1 MKRSIL
7 TKTLLSLLL
16 LVCVGLTACGSNVG
30 QGTPQNTPEPRG
42 MQQKTMGY
50 NELVAQ
56 LKAAGATVVPGSH
69 VTQPFMT
76 VEGRTLTV
84 NGEPLQV
91 FEYASLQD
99 ANAQASMVSPDGTK
113 FTTVSSSGQHGA
125 SIVDWV
131 KPSHL
136 YTSGRVI
143 AIYLG
148 TNTTVVHLLVK
159 ILGKQFAGM

>member
-16 LVCVGLTACGSNVG
+16 LVFVGLTACSSNLG
-30 QGTPQNTPEPRG
+30 QGTPQNTPEPNG
-42 MQQKTMGY
+42 MQQKAMGY
-50 NELVAQ
+50 NELVVQ
-56 LKAAGATVVPGSH
+56 LKAAGATVVPGSN

-84 NGEPLQV
+84 NGEQLQV
-91 FEYASLQD
+91 FEYASVQD
-99 ANAQASMVSPDGTK
+99 ANAQASTISPDGTK

-131 KPSHL
+131 KPPHL

-143 AIYLG
+143 VIYTG
-148 TNTTVVHLLVK
+148 TSNPVMNLLVK
-159 ILGKQFAGM
+159 ILGKQFAGV